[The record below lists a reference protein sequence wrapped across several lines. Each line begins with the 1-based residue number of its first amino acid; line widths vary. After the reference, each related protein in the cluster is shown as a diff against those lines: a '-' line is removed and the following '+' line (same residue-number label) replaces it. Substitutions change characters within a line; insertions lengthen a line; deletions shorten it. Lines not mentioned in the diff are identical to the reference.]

1 MRTQFVIRP
10 KTECGLLEDIQG
22 GAWSDGSLNP
32 DSWCLNRR
40 LDRGHRAAPRPART
54 RNAKIYL
61 AVLNRLNRNPPN
73 ALGALDHALGATT
86 RPATTPQAL
95 GAFDHA
101 LGETTP
107 PATTSKALGALAVAV
122 SENRRFSG

>member
-1 MRTQFVIRP
+1 VRTQFVIRP

-22 GAWSDGSLNP
+22 GALSDGSLNP
-32 DSWCLNRR
+32 DFWCLNRR
-40 LDRGHRAAPRPART
+40 LDRGHRAGPRPART

-61 AVLNRLNRNPPN
+61 AVLNRLNRNP
-73 ALGALDHALGATT
+73 
-86 RPATTPQAL
+86 PQAL

-107 PATTSKALGALAVAV
+107 PATTSKALGALAVAEQDILPSV
-122 SENRRFSG
+122 G